1 MKGHRFDPGPGHLAN
16 DEVASAPFLTSFD
29 RTAHEARDEV
39 LTQGDVH
46 HNGRQT
52 GNEHTSH
59 DLRIIRVLSGSQR
72 IEAEGDRPV
81 VLVSQEQRKEEV
93 VPGTGELPNERHD
106 EAWNGHR

>member
-72 IEAEGDRPV
+72 LTLFMMKSPDFFWGGD
-81 VLVSQEQRKEEV
+81 
-93 VPGTGELPNERHD
+93 ERYI
-106 EAWNGHR
+106 APLM